1 MLPPRAPT
9 DALRGKEAFLNPN
22 LIDEKKKIPTN
33 RVARTLKGM
42 DGRIR
47 QIEDRLNATHDGRMK
62 RIDEIAVQIAALS
75 QKESELEALVATL
88 RAQGD
93 RLDA

>member
-1 MLPPRAPT
+1 
-9 DALRGKEAFLNPN
+9 
-22 LIDEKKKIPTN
+22 
-33 RVARTLKGM
+33 M